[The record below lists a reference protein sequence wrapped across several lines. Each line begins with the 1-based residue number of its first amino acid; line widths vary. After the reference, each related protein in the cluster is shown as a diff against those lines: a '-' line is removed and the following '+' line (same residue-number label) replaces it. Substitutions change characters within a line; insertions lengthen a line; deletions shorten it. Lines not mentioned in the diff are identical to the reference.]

1 MFLAVVFHSAIRF
14 MILKKMNTKVVIFEL
29 QQVYGSDS
37 ASERIVYGWGAQ
49 FKHGRTGVFD
59 EKKDGKC
66 SGQPTEI
73 SENTRE
79 TLGVIV

>member
-59 EKKDGKC
+59 EKKTENALIN
-66 SGQPTEI
+66 QPKLVKTQEKH
-73 SENTRE
+73 
-79 TLGVIV
+79 